1 MEVQCSWTYSS
12 SCWAQRSCSI
22 VFLLGRHLGGVTG
35 MCLVYLSC
43 SWGEGQGLWLESRY
57 ALLPALMKTVNI
69 GFFEA
74 GGEIVL
80 YAEFSLEVELQIL
93 SKLVFE
99 PNLFHGIDVM
109 IFFFCFPFFPPYE
122 HKDYC
127 FLPLSFLLWAPS
139 LLWIQEMSFLGV
151 LGWFLMVHDCWKYVP
166 FCLWLLDLRA
176 VLNSSICV
184 KNNLCPAETFFFFA
198 RWREAR
204 NWHIGSWAMRP
215 RKHWSSL
222 SSSLENTCL
231 ILILPIKCKADIG
244 WPCSPRHKLGRK
256 SSGLVLIKWPFL
268 HVRIPSG
275 LAAMETLGLG
285 LKPVLL
291 NGEGRCLLL
300 LR

>member
-35 MCLVYLSC
+35 MCLVYLCC

-109 IFFFCFPFFPPYE
+109 IFFFLFPLFSPLWTQGLLFSAIEFSAMSPFATVNSRNVFSWCVRLIPYGSWLL
-122 HKDYC
+122 KVC
-127 FLPLSFLLWAPS
+127 SFLS
-139 LLWIQEMSFLGV
+139 LTVGSESCAEQQ
-151 LGWFLMVHDCWKYVP
+151 H
-166 FCLWLLDLRA
+166 
-176 VLNSSICV
+176 
-184 KNNLCPAETFFFFA
+184 LC
-198 RWREAR
+198 
-204 NWHIGSWAMRP
+204 
-215 RKHWSSL
+215 
-222 SSSLENTCL
+222 
-231 ILILPIKCKADIG
+231 
-244 WPCSPRHKLGRK
+244 
-256 SSGLVLIKWPFL
+256 
-268 HVRIPSG
+268 
-275 LAAMETLGLG
+275 
-285 LKPVLL
+285 
-291 NGEGRCLLL
+291 
-300 LR
+300 